1 MQIERELGVW
11 ELKLYMVNEI
21 SNDPSPGN
29 CGVCSRR
36 LYEAFY
42 TKKKTFGNS
51 PSYQVYLADR
61 VERLAPL
68 QTGRTV

>member
-42 TKKKTFGNS
+42 TKKNIWKFAELPGLPGGSCGEVGAIAN
-51 PSYQVYLADR
+51 R
-61 VERLAPL
+61 
-68 QTGRTV
+68 